1 MHTCPI
7 DWRIDRVPWKCTD
20 TYGSVRSS
28 QQQSA
33 VAKVMHD
40 FGDLL
45 GPDQI
50 ALMERTLDD
59 LRQMRMFLDD
69 NRR

>member
-1 MHTCPI
+1 
-7 DWRIDRVPWKCTD
+7 
-20 TYGSVRSS
+20 
-28 QQQSA
+28 
-33 VAKVMHD
+33 MHD